1 MHNTIKVMN
10 VTNFIPQISN
20 HVSNKFKFNKKV
32 KWGKNMKTNDVINAN
47 VKENKVINAN
57 ENAKEKQVTKKVTK
71 KTPKEKTKVA
81 DEILNKVRNNTKG
94 LLNTNL
100 GTKKL
105 SVYKEECFIGCN
117 EKEKKSLR
125 KKFRNVLLSIA
136 KSLIEEKNKDNK
148 KKLINAFNEFYKDT
162 YAINDYSLQSVC
174 NENLSNEKK
183 QILEIAL
190 KECKK

>member
-1 MHNTIKVMN
+1 
-10 VTNFIPQISN
+10 
-20 HVSNKFKFNKKV
+20 
-32 KWGKNMKTNDVINAN
+32 MKTNEVVNNSN
-47 VKENKVINAN
+47 VKENEVVNNSNVK
-57 ENAKEKQVTKKVTK
+57 AKEKQVTKKVTK

-94 LLNTNL
+94 LLTTNM

-105 SVYKEECFIGCN
+105 SVYKEECFVGCSD
-117 EKEKKSLR
+117 KEKKSLR

-162 YAINDYSLQSVC
+162 YSINDYSLQSVC

-183 QILEIAL
+183 KILEIAL

>member
-1 MHNTIKVMN
+1 
-10 VTNFIPQISN
+10 
-20 HVSNKFKFNKKV
+20 
-32 KWGKNMKTNDVINAN
+32 MKTNNLVENNAVVN
-47 VKENKVINAN
+47 NAKENAVVN
-57 ENAKEKQVTKKVTK
+57 NAKEKQVTKKVTK

-105 SVYKEECFIGCN
+105 SVYKEECFIGCSD
-117 EKEKKSLR
+117 KEKKSLR

>member
-1 MHNTIKVMN
+1 MN
-10 VTNFIPQISN
+10 VTNFTPQISN

-57 ENAKEKQVTKKVTK
+57 ENAKEKQVTKKQVTK
-71 KTPKEKTKVA
+71 KAPKEKTKVA

-105 SVYKEECFIGCN
+105 SVYKEDCFVGCSD
-117 EKEKKSLR
+117 KEKKSLR
-125 KKFRNVLLSIA
+125 KKFRNVLLSIS

-183 QILEIAL
+183 QILEQAL

>member
-1 MHNTIKVMN
+1 
-10 VTNFIPQISN
+10 
-20 HVSNKFKFNKKV
+20 
-32 KWGKNMKTNDVINAN
+32 MKTNNVVANNAN
-47 VKENKVINAN
+47 VKDNNVVANNAN

-105 SVYKEECFIGCN
+105 SVYKEDCFIGCSD
-117 EKEKKSLR
+117 KEKKSLR

-162 YAINDYSLQSVC
+162 YLINDYSLQSVC
-174 NENLSNEKK
+174 NENLSKEKK
-183 QILEIAL
+183 
-190 KECKK
+190 K

>member
-1 MHNTIKVMN
+1 
-10 VTNFIPQISN
+10 
-20 HVSNKFKFNKKV
+20 
-32 KWGKNMKTNDVINAN
+32 MKTNSVNNAN
-47 VKENKVINAN
+47 VKENNAVVN
-57 ENAKEKQVTKKVTK
+57 NAKENAVVNNAKEKQVKVIK
-71 KTPKEKTKVA
+71 KTPKKTKVA

-105 SVYKEECFIGCN
+105 SVYKEDCFIGCTD
-117 EKEKKSLR
+117 KEKKSLR
-125 KKFRNVLLSIA
+125 KKFRNVLLSIS

-183 QILEIAL
+183 QILEQAL

>member
-1 MHNTIKVMN
+1 
-10 VTNFIPQISN
+10 
-20 HVSNKFKFNKKV
+20 
-32 KWGKNMKTNDVINAN
+32 MKTNNLVENNAVVN
-47 VKENKVINAN
+47 NAKENAVVN
-57 ENAKEKQVTKKVTK
+57 NAKEKQVTKKVTK
-71 KTPKEKTKVA
+71 KTPKEKTKIA

-105 SVYKEECFIGCN
+105 SVYKEECFIGCSD
-117 EKEKKSLR
+117 KEKKSLR

>member
-1 MHNTIKVMN
+1 
-10 VTNFIPQISN
+10 
-20 HVSNKFKFNKKV
+20 
-32 KWGKNMKTNDVINAN
+32 MKTNEVMNNA
-47 VKENKVINAN
+47 NAN
-57 ENAKEKQVTKKVTK
+57 EVMNNANANEVTKKVTK
-71 KTPKEKTKVA
+71 KQVTKKVLKEKTKVA

-105 SVYKEECFIGCN
+105 SVYKENCFVGCSD
-117 EKEKKSLR
+117 KEKKSLR
-125 KKFRNVLLSIA
+125 KKFRNVLLSIS

-148 KKLINAFNEFYKDT
+148 KKLINAFNEFYRDT
-162 YAINDYSLQSVC
+162 YLVNDYSLQSVC

-183 QILEIAL
+183 KILEQAL

>member
-1 MHNTIKVMN
+1 
-10 VTNFIPQISN
+10 
-20 HVSNKFKFNKKV
+20 
-32 KWGKNMKTNDVINAN
+32 MKTNNAVINNAN
-47 VKENKVINAN
+47 VKENNVVTNNAN
-57 ENAKEKQVTKKVTK
+57 ANANAKEKQVKKVTK

-105 SVYKEECFIGCN
+105 SVYKEDCFIGCSD
-117 EKEKKSLR
+117 KEKKSLR

-136 KSLIEEKNKDNK
+136 KSLIEEKDIGNK

-162 YAINDYSLQSVC
+162 YLVNDYSLQSVC

-183 QILEIAL
+183 KILEIAL

>member
-1 MHNTIKVMN
+1 
-10 VTNFIPQISN
+10 
-20 HVSNKFKFNKKV
+20 
-32 KWGKNMKTNDVINAN
+32 MKTNNVVANNAN
-47 VKENKVINAN
+47 VKENNVVANAN
-57 ENAKEKQVTKKVTK
+57 ANAKEKQVTKKVSK
-71 KTPKEKTKVA
+71 KTLEEKTKIA
-81 DEILNKVRNNTKG
+81 DEILNRVRNNTKG

-105 SVYKEECFIGCN
+105 SIYKEECFIGYSD
-117 EKEKKSLR
+117 KEKKSLR

-148 KKLINAFNEFYKDT
+148 KKLVNAFNEFYKDT
-162 YAINDYSLQSVC
+162 YLIHDYSIQSVC

-183 QILEIAL
+183 QILEQAL

>member
-1 MHNTIKVMN
+1 
-10 VTNFIPQISN
+10 
-20 HVSNKFKFNKKV
+20 
-32 KWGKNMKTNDVINAN
+32 MKTNNLVVNNAKENAVVNNAN
-47 VKENKVINAN
+47 VKENK
-57 ENAKEKQVTKKVTK
+57 KQVTK

-94 LLNTNL
+94 LLTTNM

-105 SVYKEECFIGCN
+105 SVYKEECFIGCSD
-117 EKEKKSLR
+117 KEKKSLR

>member
-1 MHNTIKVMN
+1 M
-10 VTNFIPQISN
+10 
-20 HVSNKFKFNKKV
+20 
-32 KWGKNMKTNDVINAN
+32 NMKTNDVINAN

-57 ENAKEKQVTKKVTK
+57 ANANANAKEKQVTKKQVTK
-71 KTPKEKTKVA
+71 KVPKEKTKVA

-94 LLNTNL
+94 LLTTNM

-105 SVYKEECFIGCN
+105 SVYKEECFIGCSD
-117 EKEKKSLR
+117 KEKKSLR
-125 KKFRNVLLSIA
+125 KKFRNMLLSIA

-162 YAINDYSLQSVC
+162 YALNDYSLQSVC

>member
-1 MHNTIKVMN
+1 
-10 VTNFIPQISN
+10 
-20 HVSNKFKFNKKV
+20 
-32 KWGKNMKTNDVINAN
+32 MKTNEVMNNA
-47 VKENKVINAN
+47 NAN
-57 ENAKEKQVTKKVTK
+57 EVMNNASANEVTKKQVTKKVTK
-71 KTPKEKTKVA
+71 KTPKEKTKIA

-94 LLNTNL
+94 LLTTNM

-105 SVYKEECFIGCN
+105 SVYKEDCFIGCSD
-117 EKEKKSLR
+117 KEKKSLR

-162 YAINDYSLQSVC
+162 YLVNDYSLQSVC

-183 QILEIAL
+183 QILEKAL
-190 KECKK
+190 RECKK

>member
-1 MHNTIKVMN
+1 
-10 VTNFIPQISN
+10 
-20 HVSNKFKFNKKV
+20 
-32 KWGKNMKTNDVINAN
+32 MKTNNAVVNNAN
-47 VKENKVINAN
+47 VKENNVVVNNAVN
-57 ENAKEKQVTKKVTK
+57 NAKEKQVTKKVTK

-105 SVYKEECFIGCN
+105 SVYKEECFIGCSD
-117 EKEKKSLR
+117 KEKKSLR

-162 YAINDYSLQSVC
+162 YSINDYSLQSVC

-190 KECKK
+190 RECKK

>member
-1 MHNTIKVMN
+1 
-10 VTNFIPQISN
+10 
-20 HVSNKFKFNKKV
+20 
-32 KWGKNMKTNDVINAN
+32 MKTNEVMNN
-47 VKENKVINAN
+47 SSAN
-57 ENAKEKQVTKKVTK
+57 EVMNNSSANEVTKKVTKKQVTKKVTK
-71 KTPKEKTKVA
+71 KTPKEKTKIA

-94 LLNTNL
+94 LLTTNM

-105 SVYKEECFIGCN
+105 SVYKEDCFVGCSD
-117 EKEKKSLR
+117 KEKKSLR

-162 YAINDYSLQSVC
+162 YLVNDYSLQSVC

-183 QILEIAL
+183 QILEKAL
-190 KECKK
+190 RECKK

>member
-1 MHNTIKVMN
+1 
-10 VTNFIPQISN
+10 
-20 HVSNKFKFNKKV
+20 
-32 KWGKNMKTNDVINAN
+32 MKTNNLVENNAVVN
-47 VKENKVINAN
+47 NAKENAVVNNAKVKENK
-57 ENAKEKQVTKKVTK
+57 KQVTK

-94 LLNTNL
+94 LLTTNM

-105 SVYKEECFIGCN
+105 SVYKEECFIGCSD
-117 EKEKKSLR
+117 KEKKSLR

>member
-1 MHNTIKVMN
+1 
-10 VTNFIPQISN
+10 
-20 HVSNKFKFNKKV
+20 
-32 KWGKNMKTNDVINAN
+32 MKTNEVMNNA
-47 VKENKVINAN
+47 NAN
-57 ENAKEKQVTKKVTK
+57 EVMNNANANEVTKKVTK
-71 KTPKEKTKVA
+71 KQVTKKVPKEKKVA

-105 SVYKEECFIGCN
+105 SVYKENCFVGCSD
-117 EKEKKSLR
+117 KEKKSLR
-125 KKFRNVLLSIA
+125 KKFRNVLLSIS

-148 KKLINAFNEFYKDT
+148 KKLINAFNEFYRDT
-162 YAINDYSLQSVC
+162 YLVNDYSLQSVC

-183 QILEIAL
+183 KILEQAL

>member
-1 MHNTIKVMN
+1 
-10 VTNFIPQISN
+10 
-20 HVSNKFKFNKKV
+20 
-32 KWGKNMKTNDVINAN
+32 MKTNNAVINNAVVN
-47 VKENKVINAN
+47 NAVVNNAKENAVVN
-57 ENAKEKQVTKKVTK
+57 NAKEKQVTKKVTK
-71 KTPKEKTKVA
+71 KTLKEKTKVA

-105 SVYKEECFIGCN
+105 SIYKEECFVGCSD
-117 EKEKKSLR
+117 KEKKSLR
-125 KKFRNVLLSIA
+125 KKFRNVLLSIS

-162 YAINDYSLQSVC
+162 YQVNDYSLQSVC

-183 QILEIAL
+183 KILETAL

>member
-1 MHNTIKVMN
+1 
-10 VTNFIPQISN
+10 
-20 HVSNKFKFNKKV
+20 
-32 KWGKNMKTNDVINAN
+32 MKTNAVVNNA
-47 VKENKVINAN
+47 KENAVVN
-57 ENAKEKQVTKKVTK
+57 NAKEKQVTKKVTK
-71 KTPKEKTKVA
+71 KTPKDKTKIA

-105 SVYKEECFIGCN
+105 SVYKEDCFIGCSN
-117 EKEKKSLR
+117 KEKKSLR

-162 YAINDYSLQSVC
+162 YMINDYSLQSVC

-183 QILEIAL
+183 KILEIAL

>member
-1 MHNTIKVMN
+1 
-10 VTNFIPQISN
+10 
-20 HVSNKFKFNKKV
+20 
-32 KWGKNMKTNDVINAN
+32 MKTNNLVENNAVVNNAKENVVVNNAN
-47 VKENKVINAN
+47 VKENK
-57 ENAKEKQVTKKVTK
+57 KQVTK

-94 LLNTNL
+94 LLTTNM

-105 SVYKEECFIGCN
+105 SVYKEECFIGCSD
-117 EKEKKSLR
+117 KEKKSLR

>member
-1 MHNTIKVMN
+1 M
-10 VTNFIPQISN
+10 
-20 HVSNKFKFNKKV
+20 
-32 KWGKNMKTNDVINAN
+32 NMKTNSVVNENVKENGVINSNVNAN
-47 VKENKVINAN
+47 VKQVTK
-57 ENAKEKQVTKKVTK
+57 KQVTKKV
-71 KTPKEKTKVA
+71 PKEKTKVA

-105 SVYKEECFIGCN
+105 SVYKEDCFIGCTD
-117 EKEKKSLR
+117 KEKKSLR

-162 YAINDYSLQSVC
+162 YAVNDYSLQSVC

>member
-1 MHNTIKVMN
+1 
-10 VTNFIPQISN
+10 
-20 HVSNKFKFNKKV
+20 
-32 KWGKNMKTNDVINAN
+32 MKTNESMNNA
-47 VKENKVINAN
+47 NAN
-57 ENAKEKQVTKKVTK
+57 EVMNNANAKEVTKKVTK
-71 KTPKEKTKVA
+71 KQVTKKVPKEKKVA

-105 SVYKEECFIGCN
+105 SVYKENCFVGCSD
-117 EKEKKSLR
+117 KEKKSLR
-125 KKFRNVLLSIA
+125 KKFRNVLLSIS

-148 KKLINAFNEFYKDT
+148 KKLINAFNEFYRDT
-162 YAINDYSLQSVC
+162 YLVNDYSLQSVC

-183 QILEIAL
+183 KILEQAL

>member
-1 MHNTIKVMN
+1 
-10 VTNFIPQISN
+10 
-20 HVSNKFKFNKKV
+20 
-32 KWGKNMKTNDVINAN
+32 MKTNEVVNNSN
-47 VKENKVINAN
+47 VKAN
-57 ENAKEKQVTKKVTK
+57 EVVNNSNVKANEKQVTKKVTK

-105 SVYKEECFIGCN
+105 SVYKEDCFVGCSD
-117 EKEKKSLR
+117 KEKKSLR

-148 KKLINAFNEFYKDT
+148 KKLINAFNEFYRDT
-162 YAINDYSLQSVC
+162 YLINDYSLQSVC

-183 QILEIAL
+183 QILEKAL
-190 KECKK
+190 RECKK

>member
-1 MHNTIKVMN
+1 
-10 VTNFIPQISN
+10 
-20 HVSNKFKFNKKV
+20 
-32 KWGKNMKTNDVINAN
+32 MKTNEVMNNAS
-47 VKENKVINAN
+47 AN
-57 ENAKEKQVTKKVTK
+57 EVMNNASANEVTKKVTKKQVTKKVT
-71 KTPKEKTKVA
+71 KEKTKVA

-94 LLNTNL
+94 LLTTNM

-105 SVYKEECFIGCN
+105 SVYKEECFVGCN
-117 EKEKKSLR
+117 DKEKKSLR

-183 QILEIAL
+183 KILEIAL

>member
-1 MHNTIKVMN
+1 
-10 VTNFIPQISN
+10 
-20 HVSNKFKFNKKV
+20 
-32 KWGKNMKTNDVINAN
+32 MKTNNLVENNAVVNNAKENAVVNNAN
-47 VKENKVINAN
+47 VKENK
-57 ENAKEKQVTKKVTK
+57 KQVTK

-105 SVYKEECFIGCN
+105 SVYKEECFIGCSD
-117 EKEKKSLR
+117 KEKKSLR
-125 KKFRNVLLSIA
+125 KKFRNVLLSIS

>member
-1 MHNTIKVMN
+1 
-10 VTNFIPQISN
+10 
-20 HVSNKFKFNKKV
+20 
-32 KWGKNMKTNDVINAN
+32 MKTNNAVVNNAN
-47 VKENKVINAN
+47 VTENNAVVN
-57 ENAKEKQVTKKVTK
+57 NAVVNNAVNNAKEKQVTKKATK
-71 KTPKEKTKVA
+71 KTPKEKTKIA

-94 LLNTNL
+94 LLTTNM

-105 SVYKEECFIGCN
+105 SVYKEECFIGYSD
-117 EKEKKSLR
+117 KEKKSLR

-162 YAINDYSLQSVC
+162 YSINDYSLQSVC

-183 QILEIAL
+183 QILEKAL
-190 KECKK
+190 RECKK

>member
-1 MHNTIKVMN
+1 
-10 VTNFIPQISN
+10 
-20 HVSNKFKFNKKV
+20 
-32 KWGKNMKTNDVINAN
+32 MKTNEVMNNA
-47 VKENKVINAN
+47 NAN
-57 ENAKEKQVTKKVTK
+57 EVMNNANANEVMNNANANEVTKKVTK
-71 KTPKEKTKVA
+71 KQVTKKVLKEKTKVA

-105 SVYKEECFIGCN
+105 SVYKENCFVGCSD
-117 EKEKKSLR
+117 KEKKSLR
-125 KKFRNVLLSIA
+125 KKFRNVLLSIS

-148 KKLINAFNEFYKDT
+148 KKLINAFNEFYRDT
-162 YAINDYSLQSVC
+162 YLVNDYSLQSVC

-183 QILEIAL
+183 KILEQAL

>member
-1 MHNTIKVMN
+1 MKENN
-10 VTNFIPQISN
+10 VVANN
-20 HVSNKFKFNKKV
+20 ANV
-32 KWGKNMKTNDVINAN
+32 KENNVVANNAN
-47 VKENKVINAN
+47 VKENK
-57 ENAKEKQVTKKVTK
+57 KQVTKKVTK

-105 SVYKEECFIGCN
+105 SVYKEDCFIGCTD
-117 EKEKKSLR
+117 KEKKSLR

-183 QILEIAL
+183 KILEIAL

>member
-1 MHNTIKVMN
+1 
-10 VTNFIPQISN
+10 
-20 HVSNKFKFNKKV
+20 
-32 KWGKNMKTNDVINAN
+32 MKTNESMNNA
-47 VKENKVINAN
+47 NAN
-57 ENAKEKQVTKKVTK
+57 EVMNNANANEVTTKKVTKKQVTKKV
-71 KTPKEKTKVA
+71 PKEKTKVA

-105 SVYKEECFIGCN
+105 SVYKENCFVGCSD
-117 EKEKKSLR
+117 KEKKSLR
-125 KKFRNVLLSIA
+125 KKFRNVLLSIS

-148 KKLINAFNEFYKDT
+148 KKLINAFNEFYRDT
-162 YAINDYSLQSVC
+162 YLVNDYSLQSVC

-183 QILEIAL
+183 KILEQAL